1 MLIYPTIAL
10 AHSVLL
16 LERDQAVNCLFSFQ
30 THALPLALRLSF
42 EVLDVEVDRRLVP
55 LLSERCFAC
64 RGLDDWSNGTH
75 LENPPFDSGT
85 ASLFG
90 DRAQLSEK
98 PLAETL
104 RSVLRL
110 DI

>member
-10 AHSVLL
+10 AHPILL
-16 LERDQAVNCLFSFQ
+16 LERDQAVDCLFSFQ

-55 LLSERCFAC
+55 LLSAHYIASRRFDE
-64 RGLDDWSNGTH
+64 WPKGTH
-75 LENPPFDSGT
+75 LENPPLDSGT
-85 ASLFG
+85 ASLFR

-98 PLAETL
+98 PLPETL

-110 DI
+110 NI